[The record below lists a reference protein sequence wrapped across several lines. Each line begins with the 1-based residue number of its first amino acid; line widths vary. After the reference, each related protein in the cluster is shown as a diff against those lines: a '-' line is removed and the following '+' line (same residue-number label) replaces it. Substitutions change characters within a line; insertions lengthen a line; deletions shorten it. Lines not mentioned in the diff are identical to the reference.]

1 MVIAAAN
8 ALEIDSKRAHGR
20 PETDSSFNFCS
31 FVVWVDFSAGIFTGT
46 FVLNIKNGRKRK
58 QEFNG
63 RFSCISMYR
72 TFNYRV
78 FSFLFELGYSF

>member
-31 FVVWVDFSAGIFTGT
+31 FVV
-46 FVLNIKNGRKRK
+46 
-58 QEFNG
+58 
-63 RFSCISMYR
+63 
-72 TFNYRV
+72 
-78 FSFLFELGYSF
+78 